1 MATATSTTIITA
13 VQDHDLRQRA
23 IAIAAQEGVPLPEA
37 EIAQRIYELVT
48 APVDDQ
54 GNTVASV
61 YEYAAAK
68 REEAIAAIPPA
79 PGADPAAITDAH
91 LAYAIRA
98 CLVPKPSTPDVETPV
113 EPTV

>member
-1 MATATSTTIITA
+1 MTIAKSTTIIEA

-23 IAIAAQEGVPLPEA
+23 IAIAAQEGVLLPEA

-54 GNTVASV
+54 GNTIASV
-61 YEYAAAK
+61 YEYAATR

-98 CLVPKPSTPDVETPV
+98 RLAPKPSTTDNA
-113 EPTV
+113 EPAEATA

>member
-1 MATATSTTIITA
+1 MAIATSTTIITA

-23 IAIAAQEGVPLPEA
+23 IAIAAQEGVKLPEA
-37 EIAQRIYELVT
+37 EIAQRAYELVT

-61 YEYAAAK
+61 YEYAATR
-68 REEAIAAIPPA
+68 REQAIAAIPPA
-79 PGADPAAITDAH
+79 PGADPSAITDEH

-98 CLVPKPSTPDVETPV
+98 RFVPS